1 MSIFRRSTVAHSAST
16 STSNNSVPDLG
27 NPIQINPGAS
37 SSSSSSTS
45 NTRQHGT
52 DTSPTRSI
60 AGRSD
65 RTTVPPPSSSGPGGS
80 PASTFSAKISHIPH
94 PHIPHPHAHA
104 HKHSHSQVDEQ
115 MIDPFSPSESPEKK
129 RRHLDA
135 LDPSAASPASSS
147 TSQQPTASASSS
159 FAANASLGPPA
170 SPSATRTRSP
180 KGFPRTPASPSLT
193 TDGGRKK
200 HSPRAKNGTSGAR
213 MESAEE
219 GEKRRSRIKAEKEN
233 GEQHR
238 SLVPGHPPSEDDQ
251 DRRESLA
258 LSVDE
263 DGRRDSFLDDDLPP
277 QRNVNKV
284 SPLAK
289 RLGEEP
295 PFMLPHPS
303 KSSTS
308 QTYPGV
314 VIGSFAGGGATD
326 SLGFAQG
333 MGFEGGMDDILDPMA
348 APRST
353 GRQGSTGGQA
363 APNIAPWLMDD
374 EPSKT
379 PTPTQTPGSI
389 TPQFDER
396 AASKGPAATVRD
408 TSSKKGSLPVLNHFS
423 SVPSLPKIRR
433 PGAVEPIPES
443 SSTSRAGS
451 NPSIHNLP
459 GGQTPM
465 TTSSTSIRESG
476 GRSRNN
482 SNDSLQTLSAV
493 QRSTRG
499 GSPAAE
505 APQALHHQA
514 SKHTGG
520 RIGRFGSTA
529 SNVSGAGS
537 TGSGEKKKGFLGG
550 LLKRRTGPSVSAA
563 PSSGPQDFGPS
574 NELSRT
580 STGSASSKL
589 SNSPSIGSLST
600 YGLVPDR
607 LPADSF
613 GRTWRQGSN
622 YVSEGAISPL
632 QEVSETP
639 FHLDMNLDDM
649 EGIVDPTKA
658 NVQPTVPHRANTS
671 STAQTDATSGS
682 MALQDALMHTSSFAT
697 TVSGGE
703 SSGSSGSNGQPSA
716 ITQGRTLI
724 GEAERL
730 SAPFVRNPFSTGSS
744 VGSLDGAKPATPP
757 SPHTLSPK
765 HHLPPSTQPRRPSQL
780 RNMKMGSVDSEDS
793 EGGPWQPIAPS
804 WAPSTPSGQ
813 TMFNDP
819 FNNLPP
825 PAEIPST
832 NTNANAPAT
841 PAGQDGLTSSGF
853 LAPAAVAAAAWAAPE
868 SWGVE
873 GDEVSDEDST
883 TSEEDNWVA
892 EEAESVTDGS
902 VKSPTSPTS
911 PINSPAASKK
921 PPPFGFKSAQNGGAK
936 SARSS
941 SGRPGTGQTRKG
953 KSGGGRP
960 STAARP
966 GTAGRPGTSGS
977 MNGTAPMHWIRIY
990 RADGSFT
997 LLNLPIATTTAEL
1010 INILSGQNDA
1020 AGKKVGTNMKLYL
1033 RERGQ
1038 DRMLLPSEKPCAI
1051 QHRRILQAGYTEAE
1065 HPEEIGKEDMA
1076 ILCRFIWQAPALPIM
1091 NPEEESSYDSFE
1103 FIDVG
1108 RRDLQTIPIFLHLH
1122 AHNIIILNVSANP
1135 MNDIPLDFIQACT
1148 SLKELRMSNM
1158 ALKRVPNSIR
1168 ASTTLARLDFSCNR
1182 IAELDSVS
1190 LNEVETL
1197 VSLKVQ
1203 NNKLTSMP
1211 SYFAQMKAL
1220 KYLNISNNKF
1230 ESFPSVV
1237 CEMSNLVDLD
1247 VSFNNITQLP
1257 SEMSDLKSLERLAL
1271 FSNELTSF
1279 PPSFSTL
1286 KNLRI
1291 LDVRRNK
1298 ITDLTAVYA
1307 LPNLATL
1314 QVDHNNIVTLDA
1326 QIGANVR
1333 QFSVPHNS
1341 VTRFTLAPPPN
1352 MGITTFL
1359 LTSLDLSHG
1368 KISTL
1373 ADDAFNGLS
1382 NLVKLNLNFNQFT
1395 RLPSTLDRLTNL
1407 EYFSCTDNML
1417 ASMPPGLGRL
1427 QKLKQLNLHNN
1438 NLKNLSSE
1446 LWACGALEV
1455 LNVSSNLL
1463 EGFEPPPEDLDE
1475 AMGTDPAARPS
1486 AMALAYKASGIPPAG
1501 LSGKR
1506 MYLGDNRITDEI
1518 FHWVASVPGLKVVNL
1533 SFNDIY
1539 EIPPDTLGKCDKL
1552 EAIYLSGNKLTS
1564 LPSED
1569 LEKLV
1574 NLKTL
1579 FVNGNKLQTLPS
1591 ELGAI
1596 KTLQHLDVGSNVLKY
1611 NIANWPY
1618 DWNWNWNTALR
1629 YLNLSG
1635 NKRLEIKPTSAQ
1647 DMNHASSFRKELSD
1661 FTALTQLRV
1670 LGLMDVTLRIPSLPD
1685 ESDEKRVRTSFS
1697 SINNMAYGISDMLGT
1712 NEHLGMFDLVV
1723 PNFRGRD
1730 NEALFGMFGR
1740 MSPSMHAGKLP
1751 RQLQQLFA
1759 SVLAGQLGKLSP
1771 ELDPSTALRRTFLN
1785 TNRRL
1790 FEDCLPG
1797 TKARKDSAAS
1807 FASIDDMFRN
1817 WAPAVGSL
1825 YRTGSS
1831 GAVVYLVDKT
1841 LHVGNVGDMLIVI
1854 SRKGEAELLSKKHD
1868 PTEREETARIRRAEA
1883 WVSTKG
1889 FVNDDKDIDISRAFG
1904 YWHNFP
1910 AVNAAPET
1918 RTRQLTEQ
1926 DEFVIIGNNALWQT
1940 CSYQTA
1946 VDIART
1952 EKGDPMMAAQK
1963 LRDFA
1968 ISYGADGSIMV
1979 MVVNV
1984 SDLFVGPNGNRQR
1997 ILATA
2002 TDAATE
2008 GVNTTKRVTAR
2019 RREEVGDRT
2028 LNRLQQEIE
2037 PPTGQIAIVFT
2048 DIVNSTHL
2056 WETNPGMPSAIKMH
2070 HSLMRRQLRLDGGYE
2085 VKTEGDSFMVSF
2097 QSVTAALLWCF
2108 NCQIGLLSQEW
2119 PRELLE
2125 AHDGKVVHDSNGV
2138 VIQRG
2143 LRVRMGVHWGA
2154 PECEKDPITRRMDYY
2169 GPMVNRA
2176 ARINASADGG
2186 QLMASQD
2193 VINEIAAVRE
2203 YLETADEE
2211 ALNELQGDLKR
2222 EILDL
2227 RRIGLEVKEMGE
2239 RKLKGLEVP
2248 ERLHLLYP
2256 KTLSGRLETSN
2267 EIRAEVEVND
2277 SRKPEQRMIDIEQVR
2292 ELSSLTLRL
2301 EAVCNLGHTSPPSSP
2316 SAPTAHTRELTGSG
2330 HAHTHAH
2337 GSANANAGG
2346 TNRDRERDHSQT
2358 VSKKGTPPPHV
2369 HLGPVIKEDM
2379 SDEEL
2384 LIIIES
2390 LTGRVENA
2398 LSTLY
2403 LKNLGGFASVM
2414 AALEQA
2420 TRIDQKLIT
2429 HAMSLM
2435 NGAFGG

>member
-1 MSIFRRSTVAHSAST
+1 MSIFRRSTVANPAST
-16 STSNNSVPDLG
+16 SNHPSLPDLG
-27 NPIQINPGAS
+27 RPIQPNPVS
-37 SSSSSSTS
+37 SSSSSSTTNGS
-45 NTRQHGT
+45 SIHHGT
-52 DTSPTRSI
+52 VDTSPSRSI

-65 RTTVPPPSSSGPGGS
+65 RTAVPPPSGPGDS
-80 PASTFSAKISHIPH
+80 PASTFSAKLSHIPH
-94 PHIPHPHAHA
+94 PHIPHPHT
-104 HKHSHSQVDEQ
+104 HKHSHSEAEEH
-115 MIDPFSPSESPEKK
+115 MSDPFASDSPESE
-129 RRHLDA
+129 RRHFDSP
-135 LDPSAASPASSS
+135 DSSANQAASSS
-147 TSQQPTASASSS
+147 SLTADANTSLAPRT
-159 FAANASLGPPA
+159 SL
-170 SPSATRTRSP
+170 SATRTRSP
-180 KGFPRTPASPSLT
+180 KGSPRTPSSPSMP

-213 MESAEE
+213 METAEE
-219 GEKRRSRIKAEKEN
+219 SEKRRSRIKVEKWKDQDQ
-233 GEQHR
+233 EQGR
-238 SLVPGHPPSEDDQ
+238 DLIMGADDQDEQ

-258 LSVDE
+258 SSIDE
-263 DGRRDSFLDDDLPP
+263 EGRRDSFLDDDLPP
-277 QRNVNKV
+277 LRNPNKV

-308 QTYPGV
+308 QSYPGV
-314 VIGSFAGGGATD
+314 VIGTFAGGGATD

-374 EPSKT
+374 EPSRT
-379 PTPTQTPGSI
+379 PTPSQTPGSI
-389 TPQFDER
+389 TPQADER
-396 AASKGPAATVRD
+396 NTNRGQAATVRD
-408 TSSKKGSLPVLNHFS
+408 SSSKKGSLPVLNHFS

-433 PGAVEPIPES
+433 QGTVEPIPES

-451 NPSIHNLP
+451 NPSLNNLP
-459 GGQTPM
+459 GAPTPL
-465 TTSSTSIRESG
+465 TSSSSSIRESG

-493 QRSTRG
+493 QRSNRG

-505 APQALHHQA
+505 APQALPTQPTKQH
-514 SKHTGG
+514 GG

-529 SNVSGAGS
+529 SNVSGTGS
-537 TGSGEKKKGFLGG
+537 SGSGEKKKGFLGG
-550 LLKRRTGPSVSAA
+550 LLKRRTGPSVSMAS
-563 PSSGPQDFGPS
+563 SSGPQDFGPHI
-574 NELSRT
+574 EPSRS
-580 STGSASSKL
+580 STGSASSKI
-589 SNSPSIGSLST
+589 SNSASIGSLST

-622 YVSEGAISPL
+622 YVSEGAISPM
-632 QEVSETP
+632 QEISETP

-658 NVQPTVPHRANTS
+658 NVQPGHPSRANTG
-671 STAQTDATSGS
+671 STQTDATSGS

-703 SSGSSGSNGQPSA
+703 SSGSSGSNGQSPA
-716 ITQGRTLI
+716 PTQGRTLV

-730 SAPFVRNPFSTGSS
+730 SGPFVRNPFSTGSS
-744 VGSLDGAKPATPP
+744 VGSLDATKPATPP

-780 RNMKMGSVDSEDS
+780 RNVKMGSVDSEDS

-804 WAPSTPSGQ
+804 WAPTTPSGQ

-825 PAEIPST
+825 PAEVPPVNPEAAST
-832 NTNANAPAT
+832 S
-841 PAGQDGLTSSGF
+841 AGPDGLASSGF
-853 LAPAAVAAAAWAAPE
+853 LAPAVAGAAAWAAPE

-892 EEAESVTDGS
+892 EEAESVKDGS

-911 PINSPAASKK
+911 PVNSPSAAKK
-921 PPPFGFKSAQNGGAK
+921 PPPFGFKSAQNGVPK

-941 SGRPGTGQTRKG
+941 SGRPATGQARKG
-953 KSGGGRP
+953 KSGSGRP

-966 GTAGRPGTSGS
+966 GTGGRPGTSGS
-977 MNGTAPMHWIRIY
+977 LNNTAPLHWIRIY

-997 LLNLPIATTTAEL
+997 LLDLPIATTTAEL
-1010 INILSGQNDA
+1010 INLLSGQNDTT
-1020 AGKKVGTNMKLYL
+1020 GKKLSTNMKLYL

-1051 QHRRILQAGYTEAE
+1051 QHRRILQAGYTESE

-1103 FIDVG
+1103 FIDVA

-1158 ALKRVPNSIR
+1158 ALKRVPISIR
-1168 ASTTLARLDFSCNR
+1168 ASTTLARLDVSCNR
-1182 IAELDSVS
+1182 IAELDSVP

-1211 SYFAQMKAL
+1211 TYFAQMKAL

-1230 ESFPSVV
+1230 ESFPPVV

-1271 FSNELTSF
+1271 FSNELNSF

-1314 QVDHNNIVTLDA
+1314 QVDYNNIVTLDA
-1326 QIGANVR
+1326 QIGSNVR

-1463 EGFEPPPEDLDE
+1463 DGFEPPPEDLDE

-1486 AMALAYKASGIPPAG
+1486 AMALAFQASGIPPAG

-1518 FHWVASVPGLKVVNL
+1518 FHWVAYIPNLKVLNL

-1539 EIPPDTLGKCDKL
+1539 EIAPDTLGKCDKL

-1564 LPSED
+1564 LPAED

-1685 ESDEKRVRTSFS
+1685 ESDKKRVRTSFS
-1697 SINNMAYGISDMLGT
+1697 FINNMAYGISDMLGT
-1712 NEHLGMFDLVV
+1712 GEHLGMFDLVV

-1740 MSPSMHAGKLP
+1740 QSPSIHAGRLP

-1771 ELDPSTALRRTFLN
+1771 ELDPSMALRRTFLT

-1817 WAPAVGSL
+1817 WAPAIGSL

-1841 LHVGNVGDMLIVI
+1841 IHVGNVGDMLVVV

-1910 AVNAAPET
+1910 AVNAAPEI

-1968 ISYGADGSIMV
+1968 ISYGAEGSIMV

-1984 SDLFVGPNGNRQR
+1984 SDLFFGPTGNGPR
-1997 ILATA
+1997 LLPAA
-2002 TDAATE
+2002 ADAAAE
-2008 GVNTTKRVTAR
+2008 GVNTTKRITAR

-2056 WETNPGMPSAIKMH
+2056 WETNPGMPTAIKMH

-2125 AHDGKVVHDSNGV
+2125 AHDGKIVHDSNGV

-2277 SRKPEQRMIDIEQVR
+2277 SRKPEQRMIDIEEVR

-2301 EAVCNLGHTSPPSSP
+2301 EAVCNLGHTPPPSSP
-2316 SAPTAHTRELTGSG
+2316 STHTRDLTGGG
-2330 HAHTHAH
+2330 HGHGHT
-2337 GSANANAGG
+2337 NATG
-2346 TNRDRERDHSQT
+2346 TNRDRERERDHSQAAA
-2358 VSKKGTPPPHV
+2358 KKSMPPPHV
-2369 HLGPVIKEDM
+2369 HLGPVIKEDA

-2420 TRIDQKLIT
+2420 TKIDKKLIT